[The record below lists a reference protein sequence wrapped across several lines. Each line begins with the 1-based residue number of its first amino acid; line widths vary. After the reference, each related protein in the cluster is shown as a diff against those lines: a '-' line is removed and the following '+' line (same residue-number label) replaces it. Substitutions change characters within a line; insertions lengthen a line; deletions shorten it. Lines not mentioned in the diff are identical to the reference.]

1 MEIMLAMFI
10 TILINTGLSI
20 YIMRF
25 VTTQYVKKIESLQ
38 ERFLN
43 GLMKAYEAEIKKVRL
58 NDRCAL

>member
-25 VTTQYVKKIESLQ
+25 VTTQYVKKIEALQ
-38 ERFLN
+38 EKFLN
-43 GLMKAYEAEIKKVRL
+43 GLMKAYVAEIKK
-58 NDRCAL
+58 CA